1 MKLSLLDVRV
11 WLVAAVLALTASLAI
26 VSAEKRAA
34 TTTADATSAELERTR
49 ADLEKRDADYAQAD
63 ARARAAETRL
73 TDYSAETAAI
83 FDKQAQASA
92 QVAAELADLKR
103 RVLAASQEITRA
115 DPALRLDDPLPRGVR
130 DGLACAGGDAAACA
144 GSAAADPG
152 RVPAGAAEPARP
164 TVPAAGGAERA

>member
-63 ARARAAETRL
+63 ARARAAEREALVQVLHQRL
-73 TDYSAETAAI
+73 ALREVER
-83 FDKQAQASA
+83 AQRRGDVGRARGVQRLEQERERDTLRLLGVVPA
-92 QVAAELADLKR
+92 RRVVEDRGEGAGGVVAA
-103 RVLAASQEITRA
+103 
-115 DPALRLDDPLPRGVR
+115 G
-130 DGLACAGGDAAACA
+130 
-144 GSAAADPG
+144 
-152 RVPAGAAEPARP
+152 
-164 TVPAAGGAERA
+164 